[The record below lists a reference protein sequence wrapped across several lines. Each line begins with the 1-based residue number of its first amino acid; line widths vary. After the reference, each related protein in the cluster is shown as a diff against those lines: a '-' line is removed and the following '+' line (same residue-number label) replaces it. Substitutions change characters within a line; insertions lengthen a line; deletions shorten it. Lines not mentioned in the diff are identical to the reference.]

1 MSDSNNILIDGIY
14 DMFDR
19 WFRADCFGM
28 SDDMIAGCDVDRVPI
43 DILRAYLT
51 ATLPAKSKLPS
62 RAAFVERCRAIF
74 GDELLGG
81 LE

>member
-1 MSDSNNILIDGIY
+1 MSNLDYIY
-14 DMFDR
+14 DMYDG
-19 WFRADCFGM
+19 WFRAGEFGLA
-28 SDDMIAGCDVDRVPI
+28 DKCLANQQALREPVDF
-43 DILRAYLT
+43 LLAHLT